1 MAFKKKNGKRK
12 TSRSTSVMKFRRGGR
27 RGGRRGSTTQAS
39 FKLDLQSGIMLALGA
54 LAVPRIAALVPAADN
69 RIKYGAVTLLA
80 LLGVK
85 RMPQLAPALIGLGAV
100 AAAATLSAIAPQI
113 AASVGGN
120 GNGTKIGRLTTAEV
134 NQRINEALMN
144 RASMNGHA
152 ATVTGTPNM
161 AIVGSR

>member
-1 MAFKKKNGKRK
+1 
-12 TSRSTSVMKFRRGGR
+12 
-27 RGGRRGSTTQAS
+27 
-39 FKLDLQSGIMLALGA
+39 MLALGA
-54 LAVPRIAALVPAADN
+54 LAVPRIAALVPAGDN
-69 RIKYGAVTLLA
+69 RIKYGVVTLLA

-120 GNGTKIGRLTTAEV
+120 GNGTKIGRLSAAEV
-134 NQRINEALMN
+134 QQRINEALVR

-152 ATVTGTPNM
+152 ATVAGIPRM
-161 AIVGSR
+161 AIVGA